1 MKLSPKTIKI
11 LLSFF
16 VLESLPVILFFVVF
30 SLAGFFPA
38 ALTLAIASAASIVFS
53 ILVHKRIPYFAV
65 IVASTT
71 IIAAIATYTT
81 NDPSILITRDTLYYS
96 IFGLALLI
104 TAKKNILA
112 LSKMF
117 DTIFGI
123 DDSGWKTLQIRWG
136 VMMLSAGILNGFI
149 GGAMPLNIWAFYK
162 AALLLVL
169 LVFGCYQLT
178 LSKKH
183 RLDGTNSWGIWS

>member
-11 LLSFF
+11 VLSFF

-38 ALTLAIASAASIVFS
+38 ALTLAGASGASVIFS

-65 IVASTT
+65 LVASTT
-71 IIAAIATYTT
+71 IIAAVATYLT
-81 NDPSILITRDTLYYS
+81 NDPSILITRDTLYYG

-104 TAKKNILA
+104 TAHKDVLVLK
-112 LSKMF
+112 KMF

-123 DDSGWKTLQIRWG
+123 DDIGWKTLQIRWG
-136 VMMLSAGILNGFI
+136 IMMLSAGILNGFI
-149 GGAMPLNIWAFYK
+149 GSATPLNIWAFYK
-162 AALLLVL
+162 ATLLLVL

-183 RLDGTNSWGIWS
+183 RLDGTNNWGIWS